1 MFKEYPLKYVTF
13 KKDLQKEK
21 KFTMLKNIYYNV

>member
-13 KKDLQKEK
+13 KNIR
-21 KFTMLKNIYYNV
+21 KNKSFHNVGKHVL